1 MLESP
6 EYIDLLKYLL
16 NVTSSQLY
24 TCQPVS
30 GLVWGYTDQFL
41 QTLYDLG
48 LSPTNVSGWRE
59 GGGEGREWRGEREV
73 KGREGRGR
81 EREGGKGGGREG
93 GRKGRGEDF
102 TQPVYI
108 HNRLLKG
115 QISLAPLC

>member
-48 LSPTNVSGWRE
+48 LSPTNVSGWRGG

-81 EREGGKGGGREG
+81 EREGGKGGGERGREEREG
-93 GRKGRGEDF
+93 GGF
-102 TQPVYI
+102 HTTCVYT
-108 HNRLLKG
+108 
-115 QISLAPLC
+115 